1 MIWRNLILSS
11 RVAYPVYASSEFTVY
26 DVHTWDDVD
35 GWRLLKKLK
44 IAEWKNKTAFCLHK
58 IFSNLISTLVAHNMR
73 QFFHTLKSQ
82 KKRVQICGLWLFQSC
97 KSMIIYHRRVVQRKN
112 VFSMS
117 ALIFI
122 KNQFQ
127 AYSCWHSSHSSRVE
141 KREKRRR
148 YRRGEHIKKSHKS
161 DSHRHRFSP
170 DNVTWAHSITHERKS
185 QPENIYAPT

>member
-11 RVAYPVYASSEFTVY
+11 RVAYPVYAWSEFTVC

-58 IFSNLISTLVAHNMR
+58 IFSNLISTLIAHNMR

-82 KKRVQICGLWLFQSC
+82 KKEFRFAGSD
-97 KSMIIYHRRVVQRKN
+97 Y
-112 VFSMS
+112 
-117 ALIFI
+117 
-122 KNQFQ
+122 
-127 AYSCWHSSHSSRVE
+127 SSHANQWLSIIDESCSTKMYFLCQHWFSLKINFEPIHVVIPRTRRD

-148 YRRGEHIKKSHKS
+148 YRRGEHIKNHT
-161 DSHRHRFSP
+161 
-170 DNVTWAHSITHERKS
+170 NLTHTDTDFH
-185 QPENIYAPT
+185 PTT